1 MHLHSLT
8 PKEKHTRT
16 GSFNDVKTC
25 KILFKGARDQNIPIP
40 GPMLVTKAEEFAQK
54 LNVTGFKAL
63 SGWIENFNSRQEI
76 SFKRV
81 CGKGKSVDTQSN
93 KMTAWQEKLS
103 LLLSHNP
110 PQDIFNAD
118 ETGILVHML
127 PDKILDDVDCYGGKK
142 NKEKLTAM
150 TCSNMDG
157 RDKLPLL
164 VIDKAANSR
173 CFKKVQSLLVQYNA
187 KIKAWKTSEIFIS
200 RMNSTRR

>member
-1 MHLHSLT
+1 
-8 PKEKHTRT
+8 
-16 GSFNDVKTC
+16 
-25 KILFKGARDQNIPIP
+25 
-40 GPMLVTKAEEFAQK
+40 
-54 LNVTGFKAL
+54 
-63 SGWIENFNSRQEI
+63 
-76 SFKRV
+76 
-81 CGKGKSVDTQSN
+81 
-93 KMTAWQEKLS
+93 MTAWQEKLS
-103 LLLSHNP
+103 LLLLHYP

-127 PDKILDDVDCYGGKK
+127 PDKILEDVDCYGGKK

-200 RMNSTRR
+200 RVNSTRR